1 MTDELLALLL
11 LFGHLSLL
19 AFGGGNTVLPE
30 MQREAVAVHGWLSAA
45 DFAALFAL
53 AQAAPGPNMLV
64 STLIGLRVAG
74 LPGAAVATLGMIAP
88 SSILTV
94 CVAHGW
100 ERFRAAP
107 WRRKVQ
113 AGITPVTVGLF
124 MAAALI
130 VAEGADR
137 TPGLAAI
144 TAAVAAATL
153 FTRVHPLILLGAGAV
168 AAIAG
173 VG

>member
-1 MTDELLALLL
+1 MTDDLLSLAA

-30 MQREAVAVHGWLSAA
+30 MQREAVDVHGWMSAA

-74 LPGAAVATLGMIAP
+74 LPGAVVATLGIITP
-88 SSILTV
+88 SSVLTL
-94 CVAHGW
+94 CICHAW
-100 ERFRAAP
+100 ERFKNAP
-107 WRRKVQ
+107 WRRRVQ

-124 MAAALI
+124 MAAAVI
-130 VAEGADR
+130 IADGADR
-137 TPGLAAI
+137 TWALALVTAVVAGL
-144 TAAVAAATL
+144 TL
-153 FTRVHPLILLGAGAV
+153 FSRIHPLWLLAAGAV
-168 AAIAG
+168 AG
-173 VG
+173 VVGVN